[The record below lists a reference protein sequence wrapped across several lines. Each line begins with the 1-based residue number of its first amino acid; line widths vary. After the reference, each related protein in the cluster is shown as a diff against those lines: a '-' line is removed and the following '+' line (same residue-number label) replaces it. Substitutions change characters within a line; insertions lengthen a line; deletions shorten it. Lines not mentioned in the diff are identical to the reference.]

1 MQRMFKQVY
10 CFNKLGLC
18 KFFRWRLVYTSDEEI
33 SGLAK
38 EYENDIKSLKQN
50 LYKLAWYMRGGL
62 DVHNLMSDTDL
73 EDISIINKVVEENI
87 ETVKKT
93 NMPLL

>member
-1 MQRMFKQVY
+1 
-10 CFNKLGLC
+10 
-18 KFFRWRLVYTSDEEI
+18 
-33 SGLAK
+33 
-38 EYENDIKSLKQN
+38 
-50 LYKLAWYMRGGL
+50 MRGGL